1 MEKACLGSNA
11 CIPLCLFITILLG
24 ACLQK
29 RLYQAQNMFIEKKLL
44 NKKFLTRKKCEF
56 CLKNYYTKC
65 VAVEMQQTIIGLLP
79 GLKWVPFILLH
90 FWQIRRKVFCN
101 TLQKKSCIVS
111 VEKFMLPRKMLNI
124 YMLKKSPN
132 LSLYVLINIMLIKKH
147 VQAFHSE
154 SNKKGSYLDIH

>member
-1 MEKACLGSNA
+1 MLMEKACLGSNA

-65 VAVEMQQTIIGLLP
+65 VAVEMQQTIIGYLASSECHLFCCIFDKSE
-79 GLKWVPFILLH
+79 GKCFAILY
-90 FWQIRRKVFCN
+90 RKN
-101 TLQKKSCIVS
+101 
-111 VEKFMLPRKMLNI
+111 
-124 YMLKKSPN
+124 
-132 LSLYVLINIMLIKKH
+132 H
-147 VQAFHSE
+147 A
-154 SNKKGSYLDIH
+154 